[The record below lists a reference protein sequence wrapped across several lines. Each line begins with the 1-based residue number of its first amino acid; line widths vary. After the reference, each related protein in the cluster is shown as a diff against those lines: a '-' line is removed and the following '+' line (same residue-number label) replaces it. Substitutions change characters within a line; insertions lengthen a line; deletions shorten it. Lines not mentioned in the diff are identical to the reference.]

1 MKCDRNKVHIR
12 KTDRGTPDA
21 RLKRSLWRHRHI
33 PREGYV
39 GRLIVRKIRLT
50 QAHHSM
56 INMCTCIYLYVYT
69 FSIFLGHVLW
79 GPKRNLNWRVLRS
92 PWFAKVSRSCG
103 ALELV
108 DLHIGLLPAVMD
120 SKQTTALYLAKGT
133 LGVVT
138 CKFTTTSFFASY
150 APDKVV
156 EVCEGN
162 TSWNQRVTDWMSVYY
177 THVIRLH
184 NDFCT
189 SKNRPFIATS
199 G

>member
-1 MKCDRNKVHIR
+1 M
-12 KTDRGTPDA
+12 
-21 RLKRSLWRHRHI
+21 
-33 PREGYV
+33 
-39 GRLIVRKIRLT
+39 
-50 QAHHSM
+50 
-56 INMCTCIYLYVYT
+56 CIYIQYC
-69 FSIFLGHVLW
+69 IFLGHVLW

-92 PWFAKVSRSCG
+92 PWFAKVSRSFG

-138 CKFTTTSFFASY
+138 CKFTTMSFFASY

-162 TSWNQRVTDWMSVYY
+162 TSWDQRVTDWMSVHY
-177 THVIRLH
+177 TYVIRLYIMISVHPKIDPSLTHRVSSGFSHCLVIPESH
-184 NDFCT
+184 NF
-189 SKNRPFIATS
+189 
-199 G
+199 

>member
-1 MKCDRNKVHIR
+1 M
-12 KTDRGTPDA
+12 
-21 RLKRSLWRHRHI
+21 
-33 PREGYV
+33 

-92 PWFAKVSRSCG
+92 PCFAKVSRSFG

-120 SKQTTALYLAKGT
+120 SKQTTALYLAKAT

-138 CKFTTTSFFASY
+138 CKFTTMSFFASY
-150 APDKVV
+150 APNKVV

-177 THVIRLH
+177 TDVIHLH

-189 SKNRPFIATS
+189 SKIDPSLTHRVSS
-199 G
+199 GFSHCLVIPESHNF